1 MMIKSEKLVKAEDY
15 KEFSRLIMSR
25 MKRGVLTNCFMS
37 GSEIK
42 NEISC
47 GKLFYAQFDGDL
59 FIFRCRDSHVRL
71 NYYIHDIDKMTDASG
86 EAAKKTLDKSA
97 DEAADRALYKAA
109 DKASDIADIVF
120 EAAACLAELC
130 RFGTG
135 NDEDAGNRENE
146 ENSVDV
152 GNDGNT
158 EKAGN
163 RENKENSVDVGS
175 LRSAENVMNAEE
187 AGNDVSAEGAENAGG
202 ASGACPVVCEVV
214 IKPGREDLTNRSSSE
229 NTESENTEGIL
240 MRSAGF
246 SKVLGR
252 MRMARGGDNN
262 FRKNTSDLSEDL
274 SGILKNE
281 NNGISKED
289 IRIANDEDFE
299 KIKMLLYDNF
309 DILTGCLPTDSELSN
324 DIGAGNY
331 IYAERDGAAA
341 GIIHFEKSKKSS
353 EIRHLAVSQGVRKC
367 GLASRMFEFYIS
379 ETRTAKNLVW
389 VGEKNDIAIDFYKYC
404 GYEPDGLTSEVYVR
418 MPQDEL

>member
-1 MMIKSEKLVKAEDY
+1 MIKSEKLVKAEDY
-15 KEFSRLIMSR
+15 KEFSRLIMLR

-59 FIFRCRDSHVRL
+59 LIFRCRDSHVRL
-71 NYYIHDIDKMTDASG
+71 NYYIHDIDKMTDAAD
-86 EAAKKTLDKSA
+86 EAAEKASDKSA

-109 DKASDIADIVF
+109 DKASDIAGIVS

-130 RFGTG
+130 RFGIG

-146 ENSVDV
+146 ENSGDV
-152 GNDGNT
+152 GNGGNT

-187 AGNDVSAEGAENAGG
+187 VGNDASAEGAEKAGG

-214 IKPGREDLTNRSSSE
+214 IKPDREDLTNRSSSE
-229 NTESENTEGIL
+229 NTESKNTESENTEGIL

-252 MRMARGGDNN
+252 MRMAR
-262 FRKNTSDLSEDL
+262 
-274 SGILKNE
+274 SGILNE
-281 NNGISKED
+281 GNKITNEDNRIAKED

-353 EIRHLAVSQGVRKC
+353 EIRHLAVSQGARKC

-379 ETRTAKNLVW
+379 ETRTEKNLVW

-404 GYEPDGLTSEVYVR
+404 GYEPDGLRSEVYVR
-418 MPQDEL
+418 MPQDES

>member
-1 MMIKSEKLVKAEDY
+1 MIKSEKLVKAEDY

-47 GKLFYAQFDGDL
+47 GKLFYAQFDGAL
-59 FIFRCRDSHVRL
+59 LIFRCRDSHVRM
-71 NYYIHDIDKMTDASG
+71 NYYINDIEKMTDASD
-86 EAAKKTLDKSA
+86 EAAEKTSDKSA

-130 RFGTG
+130 RCGTG
-135 NDEDAGNRENE
+135 
-146 ENSVDV
+146 
-152 GNDGNT
+152 
-158 EKAGN
+158 
-163 RENKENSVDVGS
+163 
-175 LRSAENVMNAEE
+175 NAEE
-187 AGNDVSAEGAENAGG
+187 AGNGVSAEGAENAGG

-214 IKPGREDLTNRSSSE
+214 IKPGCEDLTNRSSSE

-274 SGILKNE
+274 SGISKNE
-281 NNGISKED
+281 NNRISKED
-289 IRIANDEDFE
+289 IQIANDEDFE

-309 DILTGCLPTDSELSN
+309 DILTGCLPTDLELSN

-331 IYAERDGAAA
+331 IYAERDGAAS

-353 EIRHLAVSQGVRKC
+353 EIRHLAVSQGARKC
-367 GLASRMFEFYIS
+367 GLASRMFELYIS

-418 MPQDEL
+418 MPQDES